1 MGKRTKPR
9 ETGSTKSRRASSAPR
24 ASRAATRA
32 AREVVEV
39 TTIDVVASRVVSADG
54 EGVVSNGLNDTDRTI
69 VGFADKTLD
78 EGVQLQRWWEAGHAK
93 GSYGP
98 KLDVIREFNN
108 DDSSFGFFGVAPVGG
123 RDLPVMG
130 IVQEMFYDRQK
141 QATGQTIQPQLKEFV
156 LKHFMRVSHFRQPE
170 AAPAGL

>member
-1 MGKRTKPR
+1 
-9 ETGSTKSRRASSAPR
+9 
-24 ASRAATRA
+24 
-32 AREVVEV
+32 
-39 TTIDVVASRVVSADG
+39 
-54 EGVVSNGLNDTDRTI
+54 
-69 VGFADKTLD
+69 DKTLD
-78 EGVQLQRWWEAGHAK
+78 EGVQLQRWWEAVHAK
-93 GSYGP
+93 GSYDP
-98 KLDVIREFNN
+98 KFDVIREFNN

-170 AAPAGL
+170 AAPAGLPPPPAWYLRLLSWLPEDVENRVGFGYEQLYYKRRGTGEIGKFSEEEKHAIVD